1 MRLLALAAL
10 LSLPAFAD
18 VAPPPPAEPAAQP
31 TAPAPVAAP
40 EVAPAPR
47 PLAAEHPGGND
58 QAPAAPM
65 GVIEGGWA
73 YVYAAY
79 GVSLIGLIAYAA
91 SLFLRRSSDV
101 PPPGAS

>member
-1 MRLLALAAL
+1 MRFFALAAL
-10 LSLPAFAD
+10 LSLPVWGD
-18 VAPPPPAEPAAQP
+18 VAPPAPAQPAA
-31 TAPAPVAAP
+31 VAP
-40 EVAPAPR
+40 EVVPAPR

-58 QAPAAPM
+58 QAPAAPT

-79 GVSLIGLIAYAA
+79 GASLIGLIAYAA